1 MLSLNSLI
9 HRVIGTTSED
19 RSEVSIQMYV
29 YDMKRKTLSRKKEKI
44 IFVVR
49 LLLLYVCY
57 KIMTKVVK
65 EKKIERMIEIVKRKE
80 DQRNIEGE
88 KK

>member
-9 HRVIGTTSED
+9 HRAISTTSED

-65 EKKIERMIEIVKRKE
+65 EKKIARMTEIVKRKE
-80 DQRNIEGE
+80 DQRNI
-88 KK
+88 

>member
-1 MLSLNSLI
+1 
-9 HRVIGTTSED
+9 
-19 RSEVSIQMYV
+19 MYV

-65 EKKIERMIEIVKRKE
+65 EKKIARMTEIVKRKE
-80 DQRNIEGE
+80 DQKKHRRRE
-88 KK
+88 KMKKLSRTTKIVRACECEK

>member
-1 MLSLNSLI
+1 VLSLNSLI